1 MNWNEI
7 DGNWKQIKGEL
18 KEIWGKLTANELTVI
33 AGQQDQRAGTRQRG
47 YGYAQGQSGR
57 RTQRVS
63 TGAHSGDHFKILPTA
78 SITIWPVNTRPS

>member
-47 YGYAQGQSGR
+47 
-57 RTQRVS
+57 
-63 TGAHSGDHFKILPTA
+63 
-78 SITIWPVNTRPS
+78 